1 MNCKN
6 CFKYGHTFYNCKKPI
21 RSYGVI
27 LYKMLGPRKQYLMI
41 CRKHTFGF
49 TSVIRG
55 KYTSANHHQLQIY
68 VDSMTNYEKE
78 LISTKDFGE
87 LWEYL
92 WGGILN
98 SRKNHDRTHAE
109 MKFNS
114 IRDSLE
120 LCIQSSETRWEN
132 PEWEF
137 PKGRMQ
143 PGETDIQCAIR
154 EFEEETH
161 VSANNINIIYNICP
175 FEELYRGSNDKM
187 YQITYYLAQ
196 LRNEEPNLSSF
207 QEEEV
212 SQMEWKDLDECLA
225 AIRPCNKE
233 KKDLIMSL
241 EEILN
246 TYEVV

>member
-21 RSYGVI
+21 RSYGII
-27 LYKMLGPRKQYLMI
+27 LYRTHETHNQYLMI

-55 KYTSANHHQLQIY
+55 KYTSTNNQQIQTY

-78 LISTKDFGE
+78 LICTKEFSE

-92 WGGILN
+92 WCGILN
-98 SRKNHDRTHAE
+98 IRKNHDKTHAE
-109 MKFNS
+109 LKFNS
-114 IRDSLE
+114 IRDLLF
-120 LCIQSSETRWEN
+120 LCIQSSETKWEN

-143 PGETDIQCAIR
+143 QCETDIQCAIR
-154 EFEEETH
+154 EFQEETH
-161 VSANNINIIYNICP
+161 ISSNNINIVYNICP
-175 FEELYRGSNDKM
+175 FEELYKGSNEKM

-196 LRNEEPNLSSF
+196 LKNEEPNLLSF

-212 SQMEWKDLDECLA
+212 SKMEWKNLDECLES
-225 AIRPCNKE
+225 IRPCNKE
-233 KKDLIMSL
+233 KKELINSI

-246 TYEVV
+246 TYEVL